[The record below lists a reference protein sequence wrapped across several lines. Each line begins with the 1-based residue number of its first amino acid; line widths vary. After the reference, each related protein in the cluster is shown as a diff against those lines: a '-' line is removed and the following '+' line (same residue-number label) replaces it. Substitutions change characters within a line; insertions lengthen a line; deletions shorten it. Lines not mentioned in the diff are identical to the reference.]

1 MNIQYLTFTDCVR
14 VMNEIDAVSDGSSR
28 DWTFNQLES
37 LPYMTQVINECLRLY
52 PPAPATVRDVR
63 AGARLAGYTVPTDCA
78 VIVRVHVL
86 QIYNAQCYKL
96 RLHRE

>member
-1 MNIQYLTFTDCVR
+1 MYIQYLTFPVCVR
-14 VMNEIDAVSDGSSR
+14 VMKEIDAVSGSSH

-63 AGARLAGYTVPTDCA
+63 AGVRLAGYTVPTDCA

-86 QIYNAQCYKL
+86 QLYNAQCYKL
-96 RLHRE
+96 RLHCE